1 MPDREMVRGINMTT
15 YARKVNGEF
24 VKPYPY
30 GMSHLKADFPGKS
43 FPHLGL
49 LDEGFRQKYDIVEV
63 EDARMPTKPG
73 FVAMLQFPI
82 EKDGKWVQHW
92 ELVAKKKE
100 DLVGGDIHF
109 PEQDQ
114 SLLTDSHGNV
124 VKQYISGET
133 VWKNDRWEM
142 EWILEELPYQQKR
155 TNAYGFPIEQLE
167 YITENGLEAWQAKV
181 AEIKSIY
188 PKV

>member
-1 MPDREMVRGINMTT
+1 M
-15 YARKVNGEF
+15 
-24 VKPYPY
+24 
-30 GMSHLKADFPGKS
+30 
-43 FPHLGL
+43 
-49 LDEGFRQKYDIVEV
+49 
-63 EDARMPTKPG
+63 
-73 FVAMLQFPI
+73 
-82 EKDGKWVQHW
+82 
-92 ELVAKKKE
+92 
-100 DLVGGDIHF
+100 
-109 PEQDQ
+109 
-114 SLLTDSHGNV
+114 

-133 VWKNDRWEM
+133 VWNNDRWEM